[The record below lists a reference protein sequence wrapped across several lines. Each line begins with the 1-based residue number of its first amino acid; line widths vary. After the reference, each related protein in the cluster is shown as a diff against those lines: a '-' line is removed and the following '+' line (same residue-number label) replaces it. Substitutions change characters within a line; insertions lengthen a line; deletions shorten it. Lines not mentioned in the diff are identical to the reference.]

1 MRSLSCR
8 RDAARHRTLLLL
20 QVPDRWI
27 TWPFLPVVRDA
38 PDASGTRQL
47 GVIYD
52 ARNTSGTM
60 GYSSTVF
67 LQNLFALPLTETR
80 LLAGPKIV
88 YDTLDELLD
97 DRWRVD

>member
-8 RDAARHRTLLLL
+8 FDAARHRSLLLL
-20 QVPDRWI
+20 QVPDRWLA
-27 TWPFLPVVRDA
+27 WPFLPVVRDD
-38 PDASGTRQL
+38 PDGIGTRQF
-47 GVIYD
+47 GVVYD

-67 LQNLFALPLTETR
+67 LHNLFALPLTESR

-88 YDTLDELLD
+88 YESYDELLD
-97 DRWRVD
+97 AGWRVD